1 MGENTELYPV
11 KSTSMA
17 PAMGIPVEE
26 GITM

>member
-1 MGENTELYPV
+1 MFDIACPV

-17 PAMGIPVEE
+17 PAIGIPVEE